1 MALDSEINLNSILS
15 FIGTDEI
22 TYDNG
27 EFSTGYIIGIYFYNE
42 MENVRAGSGS
52 DSITCNVAVNEISCG
67 PGDDSVYGI
76 STGDSAFGD
85 DGNDIFYYDSDD
97 FTLISGGSGR
107 DRIDISSQ
115 LSSNTIFELASIQG
129 GMESVEEVYL
139 GINESQNIIR
149 VTADSINNF
158 GSQIQVDQ
166 DSDGDSDTAIY
177 ILGDSLRSFRDLVVV
192 SPDEGWSYL
201 KSDDD
206 YNYYQSGDGE
216 TYFMTWKGM
225 GVYELSSDASI
236 SISSQTLRE
245 NLVNGE
251 VGTISLSGFKQ
262 LSPDEDVATFS
273 IGGED
278 AGKFEITDGNILN

>member
-1 MALDSEINLNSILS
+1 M
-15 FIGTDEI
+15 
-22 TYDNG
+22 
-27 EFSTGYIIGIYFYNE
+27 
-42 MENVRAGSGS
+42 
-52 DSITCNVAVNEISCG
+52 
-67 PGDDSVYGI
+67 
-76 STGDSAFGD
+76 
-85 DGNDIFYYDSDD
+85 
-97 FTLISGGSGR
+97 
-107 DRIDISSQ
+107 
-115 LSSNTIFELASIQG
+115 
-129 GMESVEEVYL
+129 
-139 GINESQNIIR
+139 
-149 VTADSINNF
+149 TADSINNF

-206 YNYYQSGDGE
+206 YNYYQSGDGNLFYDLE
-216 TYFMTWKGM
+216 RM

-236 SISSQTLRE
+236 SISSQALRE

-278 AGKFEITDGNILN
+278 AGKFEITDGNILKLKSGTKADFENQSSYSLPLQLEASLKNCYHGDRCRRK